1 MYAKEITLDPSQP
14 NIPLTPLWSMRYSAG
29 HLTFSGMPAGMASAV
44 LVLVP
49 YGAKTPFVLEIGN
62 VGNVGN
68 TPSIT
73 VENGAFTAV
82 GEGDYYVYGFDSA
95 ARIYGLGHG
104 KLHITDA
111 PTLGAI
117 AGVTPVGNKVAIYS
131 EETDSYYLITAE
143 INEDGTPTVKLTPA
157 T

>member
-14 NIPLTPLWSMRYSAG
+14 NIPLTPLWAMRYSAG
-29 HLTFSGMPAGMASAV
+29 HLTFSGMPTGMASAV

-49 YGAKTPFVLEIGN
+49 YGAETPFVLEIGN
-62 VGNVGN
+62 IGN
-68 TPSIT
+68 TPAIT
-73 VENGAFTAV
+73 VENGALTAV

-104 KLHITDA
+104 KLNITDA
-111 PTLGAI
+111 PTLEAVS
-117 AGVTPVGNKVAIYS
+117 GVTPVGNQVAIYS
-131 EETDSYYLITAE
+131 EDTDSYYLITAE
-143 INEDGTPTVKLTPA
+143 INEDGSPTVKLTPA

>member
-1 MYAKEITLDPSQP
+1 
-14 NIPLTPLWSMRYSAG
+14 MRYSAWY
-29 HLTFSGMPAGMASAV
+29 LTFSGMPAGMVSAV

-49 YGAKTPFVLEIGN
+49 YGAETPFVLEIGN
-62 VGNVGN
+62 IGN
-68 TPSIT
+68 TPAIT
-73 VENGAFTAV
+73 IENGALTAV

-95 ARIYGLGHG
+95 SRIYGLGHG

-117 AGVTPVGNKVAIYS
+117 AGATPVGNQVAIYS

-143 INEDGTPTVKLTPA
+143 INEDGSPTVKLTPA
-157 T
+157 

>member
-49 YGAKTPFVLEIGN
+49 YDAETPFVLQIDMTKSSPEI
-62 VGNVGN
+62 V
-68 TPSIT
+68 I
-73 VENGAFTAV
+73 ENGALTAV

-111 PTLGAI
+111 PTLVAM
-117 AGVTPVGNKVAIYS
+117 AGVTPVGNHRVAIYS

-143 INEDGTPTVKLTPA
+143 INEDGSPTVKLTPA
-157 T
+157 

>member
-14 NIPLTPLWSMRYSAG
+14 NIPLDPIWSMRYSAG
-29 HLTFSGMPAGMASAV
+29 HMVFVGIPEVMVSAV

-49 YGAKTPFVLEIGN
+49 CQAETPFVLPISMG
-62 VGNVGN
+62 
-68 TPSIT
+68 TRPSIT
-73 VENGAFTAV
+73 VENGALTAV
-82 GEGDYYVYGFDSA
+82 GQGDYYVYGLDSA

-111 PTLGAI
+111 PTLVAM
-117 AGVTPVGNKVAIYS
+117 AGVTPVGNQVAIYS
-131 EETDSYYLITAE
+131 EDTDSYYLLTAE
-143 INEDGTPTVKLTPA
+143 INEDGSPTVKLTPA

>member
-29 HLTFSGMPAGMASAV
+29 YLTFSGIPPDMVSAV

-49 YGAKTPFVLEIGN
+49 YGAETPFVLEIGN
-62 VGNVGN
+62 IGN
-68 TPSIT
+68 TPAIT
-73 VENGAFTAV
+73 VENGALTAV

-95 ARIYGLGHG
+95 GRIYGLGHG

-117 AGVTPVGNKVAIYS
+117 AGATPVGNQVAIYS

-143 INEDGTPTVKLTPA
+143 INEDGSPTVKLTPA

>member
-14 NIPLTPLWSMRYSAG
+14 NIPLTPLWAMRYSAG
-29 HLTFSGMPAGMASAV
+29 YLTFSGMPAGMASAV

-49 YGAKTPFVLEIGN
+49 YGAETPFVLEIAN
-62 VGNVGN
+62 IDN

-73 VENGAFTAV
+73 VENGALTAV

-111 PTLGAI
+111 PTLVAM
-117 AGVTPVGNKVAIYS
+117 AGVTPVGNQVAIYS

-143 INEDGTPTVKLTPA
+143 INEDGSPTVKLTPA

>member
-29 HLTFSGMPAGMASAV
+29 YLTFSGMPAGMVSAV

-49 YGAKTPFVLEIGN
+49 YGAETPFVLEIGN
-62 VGNVGN
+62 IGN
-68 TPSIT
+68 TPAIT
-73 VENGAFTAV
+73 VENGALTAV

-104 KLHITDA
+104 KLYIADA
-111 PTLGAI
+111 PTLVAI
-117 AGVTPVGNKVAIYS
+117 AGVTPVGNQVAIYS

-143 INEDGTPTVKLTPA
+143 INEDGSPTVKLTPA

>member
-29 HLTFSGMPAGMASAV
+29 YLTFSGIPADMVSAV

-49 YGAKTPFVLEIGN
+49 YGAETPFVLEIGN
-62 VGNVGN
+62 SGN
-68 TPSIT
+68 TPAIT
-73 VENGAFTAV
+73 VENGALTAV

-104 KLHITDA
+104 KLYITDA

-117 AGVTPVGNKVAIYS
+117 AGATPVGNQVAIYS

-143 INEDGTPTVKLTPA
+143 INEDGSPTVKLTPA
-157 T
+157 

>member
-29 HLTFSGMPAGMASAV
+29 YLTFSGIPPDMVSAV
-44 LVLVP
+44 LVLMP
-49 YGAKTPFVLEIGN
+49 YGAETPFVLEIGN
-62 VGNVGN
+62 IGN
-68 TPSIT
+68 TPAIT
-73 VENGAFTAV
+73 VENGALTAV

-117 AGVTPVGNKVAIYS
+117 AGATPVGNQVAIYS

-157 T
+157 

>member
-1 MYAKEITLDPSQP
+1 MSAKKITLDPSQP

-29 HLTFSGMPAGMASAV
+29 YLTFSGIPPDMVSAV

-49 YGAKTPFVLEIGN
+49 YGAETPFVLEIGN
-62 VGNVGN
+62 IGN
-68 TPSIT
+68 TPAIT
-73 VENGAFTAV
+73 VENGALTAV

-117 AGVTPVGNKVAIYS
+117 AGVTPVGNQVAIYS
-131 EETDSYYLITAE
+131 KETDSYYLITAE
-143 INEDGTPTVKLTPA
+143 INEDGSPTVKLTPA

>member
-29 HLTFSGMPAGMASAV
+29 YLTFSGIPPDMVSAV
-44 LVLVP
+44 LVLMP
-49 YGAKTPFVLEIGN
+49 YGAETPFVLEIGN
-62 VGNVGN
+62 IDS
-68 TPSIT
+68 TPAIT
-73 VENGAFTAV
+73 VENGALTAV

-117 AGVTPVGNKVAIYS
+117 AGATPVGNQVAIYS
-131 EETDSYYLITAE
+131 KETDSYYLITAE
-143 INEDGTPTVKLTPA
+143 INEDGSPTVKLTPV

>member
-29 HLTFSGMPAGMASAV
+29 YLTFSGIPPDMVSAV

-49 YGAKTPFVLEIGN
+49 YGAETPFVLEIGN
-62 VGNVGN
+62 IDN
-68 TPSIT
+68 TPAIT
-73 VENGAFTAV
+73 VENGALTAV

-95 ARIYGLGHG
+95 GRIYGLGHG

-117 AGVTPVGNKVAIYS
+117 AGATPVGNQVAIYS
-131 EETDSYYLITAE
+131 KETDSYYLITAE

>member
-14 NIPLTPLWSMRYSAG
+14 NIPLTPLWAMRYSAG
-29 HLTFSGMPAGMASAV
+29 HLTFSGMPAGMVSAV

-49 YGAKTPFVLEIGN
+49 YGAETPFVLEIGN
-62 VGNVGN
+62 IGN
-68 TPSIT
+68 TPAIT
-73 VENGAFTAV
+73 IENGALTAV

-111 PTLGAI
+111 PTLVAM
-117 AGVTPVGNKVAIYS
+117 AGVTPVGNHQVAIYS
-131 EETDSYYLITAE
+131 EETNSYYLITAE
-143 INEDGTPTVKLTPA
+143 INEDGSPTVKLTPA

>member
-29 HLTFSGMPAGMASAV
+29 YLTFSGIPDAMVSAV

-49 YGAKTPFVLEIGN
+49 CGAETPFVLEIGN
-62 VGNVGN
+62 IGN
-68 TPSIT
+68 TPAIT
-73 VENGAFTAV
+73 VENGALTAV

-104 KLHITDA
+104 TLHITDA

-117 AGVTPVGNKVAIYS
+117 AGATPVGNQVAIYS

>member
-1 MYAKEITLDPSQP
+1 MV
-14 NIPLTPLWSMRYSAG
+14 
-29 HLTFSGMPAGMASAV
+29 SAV

-49 YGAKTPFVLEIGN
+49 YGAETPFVLEIGN
-62 VGNVGN
+62 IGN
-68 TPSIT
+68 TPAIT
-73 VENGAFTAV
+73 VENGALTAV

-117 AGVTPVGNKVAIYS
+117 AGATPVGNQVAIYS

-143 INEDGTPTVKLTPA
+143 INEDGSPTVKLTPA

>member
-14 NIPLTPLWSMRYSAG
+14 NIPLTPLWAMRYSAG
-29 HLTFSGMPAGMASAV
+29 YLTFSGIPADMVSAV

-49 YGAKTPFVLEIGN
+49 YGAETPFVLEIGN
-62 VGNVGN
+62 IDS
-68 TPSIT
+68 TPAIT
-73 VENGAFTAV
+73 IENGALTAV

-95 ARIYGLGHG
+95 SRIYGLGHG

-117 AGVTPVGNKVAIYS
+117 AGATPVGNQVAVYS

-143 INEDGTPTVKLTPA
+143 INEDGSPTVKLTPA
-157 T
+157 

>member
-14 NIPLTPLWSMRYSAG
+14 NIPLTPLWTMRYSAG
-29 HLTFSGMPAGMASAV
+29 YLTFSGMPTGMVSAV

-49 YGAKTPFVLEIGN
+49 YGAETPFVLEIGN
-62 VGNVGN
+62 IDN

-73 VENGAFTAV
+73 VENGAFAAV

-104 KLHITDA
+104 KLQITDA
-111 PTLGAI
+111 PILGAI
-117 AGVTPVGNKVAIYS
+117 SGVTPVGNQVAIYS